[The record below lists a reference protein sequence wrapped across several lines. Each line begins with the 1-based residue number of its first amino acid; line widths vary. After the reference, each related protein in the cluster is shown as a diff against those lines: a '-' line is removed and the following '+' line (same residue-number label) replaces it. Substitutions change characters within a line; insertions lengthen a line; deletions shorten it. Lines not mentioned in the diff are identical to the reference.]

1 MIDLQNQYFD
11 NLPRKTIS
19 SGRIIIEI
27 FVDKQLFR
35 LYKLCDGLLLGKA
48 IVMSIITA
56 KATFSNRVSTTT

>member
-56 KATFSNRVSTTT
+56 KATFSNRVSITT

>member
-19 SGRIIIEI
+19 SGSIMIEI
-27 FVDKQLFR
+27 LVDKELFD
-35 LYKLCDGLLLGKA
+35 LYTLCVGLLLGKA

-56 KATFSNRVSTTT
+56 KATFSNRVSITT